1 MVLDLPN
8 VQLFNISVLRLKDG
22 EVFMNTP
29 LSVLSTVLLLLI
41 SFGAVAQQKPSSPK
55 NIPDSI
61 NYMWKMVES
70 DFTKLAEAMPEEK
83 WSFKPTQG
91 AFTDVRTFGEQVK
104 HVACANEAWA
114 KKLRGEQP
122 PDRCDTGGPNPAR
135 TKAEVLAYLYETF
148 EMMDGQ
154 IAATNADNLMAPV
167 KGHYAGDNRF
177 EVLNSALWHISDHY
191 GQLVE
196 YVRMNGIVPPT
207 SR

>member
-1 MVLDLPN
+1 M
-8 VQLFNISVLRLKDG
+8 R
-22 EVFMNTP
+22 TP
-29 LSVLSTVLLLLI
+29 LRALIPLALLLGSLRTI
-41 SFGAVAQQKPSSPK
+41 AQQQPSPSRT
-55 NIPDSI
+55 ISDSI

-70 DFTKLAEAMPEEK
+70 DFTSLAEAMPEEK

-114 KKLRGEQP
+114 KKLRGEKP
-122 PDRCDTGGPNPAR
+122 PDHCDTGGPNPAK
-135 TKAEVLAYLYETF
+135 TKTEIQAYLHETF
-148 EMMDGQ
+148 VMMDGQ
-154 IAATNADNLMAPV
+154 IAATKADNLVAPL
-167 KGHYAGDNRF
+167 KGPYAGNNRL

-196 YVRMNGIVPPT
+196 YVRMNGIVPPA